1 MHAGGSSHL
10 AGHHVCMHIS
20 LILPVWPVR
29 TTQQVGVSSTVGMMH
44 ARTYERACTRTYR
57 QRARFFFTR
66 SVLVDE
72 AGRQALEY
80 VYGAETGSTH
90 AYVGTY
96 ESVPART
103 ATPNTGVAIFEK
115 EVNNP
120 VESSKL
126 HACAT
131 QQL

>member
-1 MHAGGSSHL
+1 MHE
-10 AGHHVCMHIS
+10 
-20 LILPVWPVR
+20 R
-29 TTQQVGVSSTVGMMH
+29 TSARVP
-44 ARTYERACTRTYR
+44 ARTGSVLV
-57 QRARFFFTR
+57 FFFFLTR

-80 VYGAETGSTH
+80 VYGAETASTH

-115 EVNNP
+115 EVNYP

-131 QQL
+131 TQQL